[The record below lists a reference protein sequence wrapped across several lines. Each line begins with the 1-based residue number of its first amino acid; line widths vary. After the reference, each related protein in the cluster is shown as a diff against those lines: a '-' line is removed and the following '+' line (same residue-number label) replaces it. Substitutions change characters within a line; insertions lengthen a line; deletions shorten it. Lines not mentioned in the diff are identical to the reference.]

1 MSREEDSRR
10 FLRPEVVS
18 RISRMD
24 LVARLVVEGFITGL
38 HRSPYHGF
46 SVEFSEFR
54 PYLPGEATRHIDW
67 KLWGRT
73 DRYFVKRFE
82 EETNLKA
89 FLLLDASASMGF
101 TSGPVTKLR
110 YSGYLA
116 ASLAFLMLRQRDAVG
131 LVTFDEKIRAFLPPR
146 SVPSYL
152 HLLLAELE
160 KTAPGGETGIAAIFH
175 RLAERLKRRGLVIVF
190 SDLLDEPD
198 EVLAALK
205 HFRHQKHEVI
215 VFHVL
220 DPLEQSLDFRTD
232 TLFVDAETGE
242 RLHADP
248 RRLGAAYRDSM
259 RRFSERI
266 ARECRASDIDY
277 VALDTAQPF
286 DVALFRYLTRRK
298 RMGG

>member
-1 MSREEDSRR
+1 MNREVDSRR

-101 TSGPVTKLR
+101 ASGPVTKLR

-152 HLLLAELE
+152 HVLLAELE
-160 KTAPGGETGIAAIFH
+160 KTAPAGETGIAGIFH
-175 RLAERLKRRGLVIVF
+175 RLAERLKRRGLVIIF

-198 EVLAALK
+198 AVLAALK

-220 DPLEQSLDFRTD
+220 DPLEQSLDFKTD

-248 RRLGAAYRDSM
+248 RRLGAVYRDSM
-259 RRFSERI
+259 RRFSERT
-266 ARECRASDIDY
+266 ARECRAADIDY
-277 VALDTAQPF
+277 VALDTSQPF
-286 DVALFRYLTRRK
+286 DVALFRYLTCRK

>member
-1 MSREEDSRR
+1 MTQDRDSGK

-101 TSGPVTKLR
+101 GSGPITKLR
-110 YSGYLA
+110 YSGCLA

-131 LVTFDEKIRAFLPPR
+131 LVTFDDRIRAFLPPR

-152 HLLLAELE
+152 HVLLAELE
-160 KTAPGGETGIAAIFH
+160 KTTPAGETGIASIFH

-198 EVLAALK
+198 AVLASLK

-220 DPLEQSLDFRTD
+220 DPLERSLDLQAD

-248 RRLGAAYRDSM
+248 RRLGDAYRDSM
-259 RRFSERI
+259 RGFSERI
-266 ARECRASDIDY
+266 GRECRAADIDY
-277 VALDTAQPF
+277 VALDTSLSF

>member
-1 MSREEDSRR
+1 MKSPEDSRR
-10 FLRPEVVS
+10 FLRPEIVS

-46 SVEFSEFR
+46 SVEFSELR
-54 PYLPGEATRHIDW
+54 PYLPGETTRHIDW

-73 DRYFVKRFE
+73 DRYYVKRYE

-89 FLLLDASASMGF
+89 YLLLDASASMGF
-101 TSGPVTKLR
+101 SSGSVTKL
-110 YSGYLA
+110 YYAQVLA

-152 HLLLAELE
+152 HVLLAEME
-160 KTAPGGETGIAAIFH
+160 KTAPSGETAISVLFH
-175 RLAERLKRRGLVIVF
+175 RLAERLKRRGLVVIF
-190 SDLLDEPD
+190 SDLLDDPD
-198 EVLAALK
+198 AVLAALK

-215 VFHVL
+215 VFHIL
-220 DPLEQSLDFRTD
+220 DPLEKSLDFRSD

-248 RRLGAAYRDSM
+248 RSLGDAYRDSM
-259 RRFSERI
+259 RLFSERI
-266 ARECRASDIDY
+266 RRECRAADIDY
-277 VALDTAQPF
+277 AAIETSQPF
-286 DVALFRYLTRRK
+286 DAALFRYLTRRK